1 MDTVLSKH
9 LKQQADIEDYAVV
22 LQLACGAR
30 IGEIV
35 QLANFEEVGGKP
47 EHVKQVR
54 KFCPQL
60 SFLNF
65 PSQISFLP
73 IGWNLQAVG

>member
-9 LKQQADIEDYAVV
+9 LKKEADVEEYVAV

-30 IGEIV
+30 MGEIV
-35 QLANFEEVGGKP
+35 ELANFEEVGGKP

-54 KFCPQL
+54 KFRPQL

-65 PSQISFLP
+65 PSQLSFLP
-73 IGWNLQAVG
+73 IGWNL